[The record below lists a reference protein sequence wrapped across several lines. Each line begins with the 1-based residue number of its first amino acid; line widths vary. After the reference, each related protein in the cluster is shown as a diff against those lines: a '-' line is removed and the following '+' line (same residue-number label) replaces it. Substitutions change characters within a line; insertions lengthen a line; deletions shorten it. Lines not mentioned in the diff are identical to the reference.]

1 MSTPSLLEAIRVV
14 KENEQKASVFYA
26 NAAKSTT
33 SPIGR
38 HLFEQLKEFEL
49 FHYARLAALEL
60 SLQEKDDFIY
70 YEGKTF
76 PLPPAIEP
84 KPVDDP
90 QHQTIVNILS
100 AAMELEKQAE
110 QAYEELAAR
119 IADPKG
125 NAMFKRLSQE
135 EHNHYRILNEAY
147 INLNDLKIWKWSPL

>member
-26 NAAKSTT
+26 NAAKNTA

-49 FHYARLAALEL
+49 FHYARLAALEQ
-60 SLQEKDDFIY
+60 SLLEKDDFIY

-76 PLPPAIEP
+76 PLPPTIEP
-84 KPVDDP
+84 KPVEDP
-90 QHQTIVNILS
+90 QHQTTVNIIS
-100 AAMELEKQAE
+100 EAMELEKQAE
-110 QAYEELAAR
+110 KAYSDLAGE
-119 IADPKG
+119 ITDPKG
-125 NAMFKRLSQE
+125 HEMFRKLSEE

-147 INLNDLKIWKWSPL
+147 WNLNNFRIWKWSHA